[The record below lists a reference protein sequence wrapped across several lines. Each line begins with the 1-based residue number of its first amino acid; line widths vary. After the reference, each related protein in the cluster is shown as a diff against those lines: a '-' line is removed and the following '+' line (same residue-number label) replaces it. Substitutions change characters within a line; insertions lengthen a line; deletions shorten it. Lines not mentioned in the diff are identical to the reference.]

1 MPNHGPIIFHR
12 SPFSKATVA
21 LRFVPVRRYWGVAPT
36 EDERHEVRVG
46 DHVMV
51 YVKGKGRV
59 TFMAPEEVWLKVV
72 GSRGGKLTGEFE
84 TQTSLVPAIPGQKTR
99 LRRIHVLGIRKG

>member
-1 MPNHGPIIFHR
+1 M
-12 SPFSKATVA
+12 
-21 LRFVPVRRYWGVAPT
+21 
-36 EDERHEVRVG
+36 
-46 DHVMV
+46 
-51 YVKGKGRV
+51 
-59 TFMAPEEVWLKVV
+59 V